1 MKRIILTVALSTLAA
16 LALWAQETA
25 EKAFTQLTW
34 IDANVEGEYS
44 QARFGY
50 DKSTFTVV
58 RKRCETLPTDHPC
71 YDAENTTDY
80 VLVGTYQNA
89 SMTSP
94 IYILYTPGM
103 SADPAFRIV
112 EESGR
117 TLLDEL
123 ADELCI
129 HASGIIYMAGHTNK
143 MINERRKY
151 TYTAGH
157 LTETPQPY
165 LYAGIKGKLRK
176 PVTLYSDRTR
186 GVVVANLPV
195 GYEVEVLLSENTE
208 PLAEELP
215 KHYLVRTAFGLVG
228 WLRLTD
234 EDMYYLN
241 PVVQGLGYMGD

>member
-1 MKRIILTVALSTLAA
+1 MILTVALATWTA
-16 LALWAQETA
+16 LTLWAQDTA

-34 IDANVEGEYS
+34 IDAAVEGQHS
-44 QARFGY
+44 HARFGY

-58 RKRCETLPTDHPC
+58 RKRCEALPADHPC
-71 YDAENTTDY
+71 YDAENTMEY
-80 VLVGTYQNA
+80 VLVGTYRNA

-94 IYILYTPGM
+94 VYILYTPGM
-103 SADPAFRIV
+103 SDDPAFRIV

-117 TLLDEL
+117 TLWDEA

-129 HASGIIYMAGHTNK
+129 HASGVIYTAGHTNK

-151 TYTAGH
+151 TYAAGRV
-157 LTETPQPY
+157 TETPQPY

-195 GYEVEVLLSENTE
+195 GYEVEVLLSENTD

-234 EDMYYLN
+234 NDMYHLD
-241 PVVQGLGYMGD
+241 PVVRGLGFQGD

>member
-1 MKRIILTVALSTLAA
+1 MKRMILTVALSTWTV
-16 LALWAQETA
+16 LALWAQDTA

-34 IDANVEGEYS
+34 IDASPEGEYS

-58 RKRCETLPTDHPC
+58 RKRCEALPADHPC
-71 YDAENTTDY
+71 YDAENTMEY
-80 VLVGTYQNA
+80 VLVGTYRNT
-89 SMTSP
+89 SMTSAV
-94 IYILYTPGM
+94 YILYTPGM
-103 SADPAFRIV
+103 SADPEFRIV

-117 TLLDEL
+117 TLLEEQ

-129 HASGIIYMAGHTNK
+129 HASGVIYTAGHTNK

-151 TYTAGH
+151 TYAAGRI
-157 LTETPQPY
+157 TETPQPY
-165 LYAGIKGKLRK
+165 LYAGIKGKLLK
-176 PVTLYSDRTR
+176 PVKLYSERT
-186 GVVVANLPV
+186 GGTVVASLPV
-195 GYEVEVLLSENTE
+195 GYEVEVLLSENMD

-234 EDMYYLN
+234 DDTYHLN
-241 PVVQGLGYMGD
+241 PVVRGLGFLGD